1 MHHLSSLLAGRRCRI
16 GSRWRRLTCGRQAL
30 IVLACLRCGDTY
42 ARLAAGFRVGIT
54 TVYRFIREAIDLL
67 AVLPPMLERAV
78 TTVRKKGA

>member
-1 MHHLSSLLAGRRCRI
+1 M
-16 GSRWRRLTCGRQAL
+16 
-30 IVLACLRCGDTY
+30 RCGDTY